1 MFQKFLN
8 LSRVHKR
15 LISVFADTVVLL
27 FALWAAFSLRL
38 EQRYWMPDRDQ
49 LIVFGLTV
57 LFTIAVFVKLGLYRA
72 VIRYLS
78 DRAFVTVI
86 TGVFVSAITLI
97 LLGYWLEVMVPRSV
111 PIIYGAL
118 AFIFVS
124 GTRMTVRMLVNRPKH
139 RNKEF
144 VGIVGAGETGLQL
157 ANALDQGTE
166 YHPSAFISLLKAN
179 HRALVNGI
187 PVYDISHIERVVKDH
202 RIKRLLLALDADSGI
217 DRKRLLRRLEPL
229 AIPVQTVPSMSE
241 LVAGQARINDIRDL
255 EIEDLLGRDPVQPDN
270 AQVAESLYN
279 RSVLVTGAGGSIGSE
294 LCRQIIRHRPSRL
307 VLFEQSEFSLY
318 AIEREL
324 QALNRIEALG
334 VEIKPLLGS
343 VTHRRRC
350 ESVMRSFGIETVY
363 HAAAYKHVPLVE
375 HNVIEGVQN
384 NVFGTFH
391 VAEAAIAA
399 GVRRFVLIS
408 TDKAVRPTNVM
419 GASKRMAEL
428 VLQGLAQRQSDTIF
442 SMVRFGNVLGSSGSV
457 VPLFRDQIRDGGPVT
472 VTHPDIIRYF
482 MTIPEASQLVLQAG
496 SMGQGGEVFVLDMG
510 EPVKIADLAR
520 KMIHLMGLTEKTDDD
535 PGGDIEVVFNGL
547 RPGEKLYEELL
558 IGDNPQGTSHPRI
571 MMAREVSMS
580 PEDLEETLNKLLIA
594 SQEFNC
600 DRVVEILTKA
610 PTGFSPTGRVADLV
624 WQVGNSEQ
632 REPLALDS
640 KLDDIVSEPRHDED
654 LSQPEPTDQRDPGQ
668 KTLYSVT
675 EGLTTQEMGETA
687 RDKGKMS
694 RSQLE

>member
-1 MFQKFLN
+1 MFEKFLN

-15 LISVFADTVVLL
+15 LVSVFADVVVLF

-38 EQRYWMPDRDQ
+38 EQQFWVPDQGQ
-49 LIVFGLTV
+49 LIVSGLTV
-57 LFTIAVFVKLGLYRA
+57 VFTIAVFIKLGLYRA

-78 DRAFVTVI
+78 DRAFITVI
-86 TGVFVSAITLI
+86 TGVVISAVTLI
-97 LLGYWLEVMVPRSV
+97 LLGYWLEVQVPRSV

-124 GTRMTVRMLVNRPKH
+124 GTRMTVRMLVNRPRH
-139 RNKEF
+139 RNKQF
-144 VGIVGAGETGLQL
+144 VAIVGSGETGLQL

-166 YHPSAFISLLKAN
+166 YHPAAFITLLKAN
-179 HRALVNGI
+179 HRALINGI
-187 PVYDISHIERVVKDH
+187 PVYDISHIERVVKEH
-202 RIKRLLLALDADSGI
+202 RVKRLLLALDADSGI
-217 DRKRLLRRLEPL
+217 DRKRLLQKLEPL
-229 AIPVQTVPSMSE
+229 AIPVQTVPAMSE

-270 AQVAESLYN
+270 AQVAASLYN
-279 RSVLVTGAGGSIGSE
+279 RVVMVTGAGGSIGSE
-294 LCRQIIRHRPSRL
+294 LCRQIIQHRPSKL

-318 AIEREL
+318 AIELEL
-324 QALNRIEALG
+324 QTINRIEALG
-334 VEIKPLLGS
+334 VEIHPLLGS

-350 ESVMRSFGIETVY
+350 ETAMRSYGVETVY

-399 GVRRFVLIS
+399 GVKRFVLIS

-419 GASKRMAEL
+419 GASKRLAEL

-482 MTIPEASQLVLQAG
+482 MTIPEAGQLVLQAG

-520 KMIHLMGLTEKTDDD
+520 KMIHLMGLMEKTDDRPD
-535 PGGDIEVVFNGL
+535 GDIEIVFSGL

-558 IGDNPQGTSHPRI
+558 IGDNPQGTAHPRI
-571 MMAREVSMS
+571 MMAREVSM
-580 PEDLEETLNKLLIA
+580 PWGEVEQTLNRLMRA
-594 SQEFNC
+594 SHDFDCREII
-600 DRVVEILTKA
+600 EILRAA
-610 PTGFSPTGRVADLV
+610 PTGFAHNGDVADLV
-624 WQVGNSEQ
+624 WCHGD
-632 REPLALDS
+632 RHLALS
-640 KLDDIVSEPRHDED
+640 SSESEKVRRFP
-654 LSQPEPTDQRDPGQ
+654 
-668 KTLYSVT
+668 
-675 EGLTTQEMGETA
+675 A
-687 RDKGKMS
+687 
-694 RSQLE
+694 

>member
-1 MFQKFLN
+1 MFQRFLN
-8 LSRVHKR
+8 LSRIHKR
-15 LISVFADTVVLL
+15 LISVLADVAVLF

-38 EQRYWMPDRDQ
+38 EQQFWVPDRGQ
-49 LIVFGLTV
+49 LIVSALTV
-57 LFTIAVFVKLGLYRA
+57 VFTIAVFVKLGLYRA

-78 DRAFVTVI
+78 DRAFITVI

-97 LLGYWLEVMVPRSV
+97 LLGYWLEVLVPRSV

-139 RNKEF
+139 QNKQF
-144 VGIVGAGETGLQL
+144 VGIVGSGETGLQL

-166 YHPSAFISLLKAN
+166 YHPCAFISLLKAN

-187 PVYDISHIERVVKDH
+187 PVYDISHIERVVKEH

-217 DRKRLLRRLEPL
+217 DRKRLLKRLEPL
-229 AIPVQTVPSMSE
+229 AIPVQTVPTMSE

-270 AQVAESLYN
+270 AQVARSLYD
-279 RSVLVTGAGGSIGSE
+279 RAVMVTGAGGSIGSE
-294 LCRQIIRHRPSRL
+294 LCRQIIQHRPSKL

-324 QALNRIEALG
+324 QAINQIEALG
-334 VEIKPLLGS
+334 VEIHPLLGS

-350 ESVMRSFGIETVY
+350 ETAMRSFGIETVY

-375 HNVIEGVQN
+375 HNIIEGVQN
-384 NVFGTFH
+384 NVFGTFN

-399 GVRRFVLIS
+399 GVKRFVLIS

-419 GASKRMAEL
+419 GASKRLAEL

-520 KMIHLMGLTEKTDDD
+520 KMIHLMGLVEKTDERPD
-535 PGGDIEVVFNGL
+535 GDIEIVFSGL

-558 IGDNPQGTSHPRI
+558 IGDNPQGTAHPRI
-571 MMAREVSMS
+571 MMAREVSMAWYDV
-580 PEDLEETLNKLLIA
+580 EQTLNRLMRA
-594 SQEFNC
+594 SHEFDC
-600 DRVVEILTKA
+600 GEIIKILKTA
-610 PTGFSPTGRVADLV
+610 PTGFAHNGDVADLV
-624 WQVGNSEQ
+624 WCNGN
-632 REPLALDS
+632 RERLGEGRNEDKVRRLPLA
-640 KLDDIVSEPRHDED
+640 
-654 LSQPEPTDQRDPGQ
+654 
-668 KTLYSVT
+668 
-675 EGLTTQEMGETA
+675 
-687 RDKGKMS
+687 
-694 RSQLE
+694 

>member
-1 MFQKFLN
+1 MFERFLNFSRFQK
-8 LSRVHKR
+8 R
-15 LISVFADTVVLL
+15 LVSVVADCLAL
-27 FALWAAFSLRL
+27 FFALYAAFSLRL
-38 EQRYWMPDRDQ
+38 DQ
-49 LIVFGLTV
+49 QLWIPSKEHLVVSGLTV
-57 LFTIAVFVKLGLYRA
+57 IFTIGVFIRLGLYRA
-72 VIRYLS
+72 VVRYLS
-78 DRAFVTVI
+78 DRAFLTI
-86 TGVFVSAITLI
+86 ISGVFISSVTLI
-97 LLGYWLEVMVPRSV
+97 LLGYWLEVLVPRSV

-124 GTRMTVRMLVNRPKH
+124 GTRMTVRMLVNRPRH

-144 VGIVGAGETGLQL
+144 VAIVGAGETGLQL

-166 YHPSAFISLLKAN
+166 YHPAAFISLLKAN
-179 HRALVNGI
+179 HRALINGI
-187 PVYDISHIERVVKDH
+187 PAYDISHVERVVADH

-217 DRKRLLRRLEPL
+217 DRKRLLKRLEPL
-229 AIPVQTVPSMSE
+229 SIPVQTVPTMSE

-270 AQVAESLYN
+270 AQVAASLYN
-279 RSVLVTGAGGSIGSE
+279 KAILVTGAGGSIGSE
-294 LCRQIIRHRPSRL
+294 LCRQIILHRPSKL

-324 QALNRIEALG
+324 QALNRIEGLG
-334 VEIKPLLGS
+334 VEVHALLGS
-343 VTHRRRC
+343 VSHRRRC

-375 HNVIEGVQN
+375 HNIIEGVQN
-384 NVFGTFH
+384 NVFGTLY
-391 VAEAAIAA
+391 VAEAAIAS
-399 GVRRFVLIS
+399 GVKRFVLVS

-428 VLQGLAQRQSDTIF
+428 VLQGLAHRQSETVF

-520 KMIHLMGLTEKTDDD
+520 KMVHLMGMSEKTDDQPD
-535 PGGDIEVVFNGL
+535 GDIEIVFSGL

-571 MMAREVSMS
+571 MMAKEVSMPWS
-580 PEDLEETLNKLLIA
+580 EVEQTLTRLMQA
-594 SQEFNC
+594 SHNFDCQEI
-600 DRVVEILTKA
+600 VEILKAA
-610 PTGFSPTGRVADLV
+610 PTGFAPNGGVEDLV
-624 WQVGNSEQ
+624 WCNGVRGSASSVESPDNV
-632 REPLALDS
+632 RRLPLA
-640 KLDDIVSEPRHDED
+640 
-654 LSQPEPTDQRDPGQ
+654 
-668 KTLYSVT
+668 
-675 EGLTTQEMGETA
+675 
-687 RDKGKMS
+687 
-694 RSQLE
+694 

>member
-1 MFQKFLN
+1 MFEKFLN

-15 LISVFADTVVLL
+15 LVSVFADVVVLF

-38 EQRYWMPDRDQ
+38 EQQFWVPDRGQ
-49 LIVFGLTV
+49 IIVSGLTV
-57 LFTIAVFVKLGLYRA
+57 VFTIAVFVRLGLYRA
-72 VIRYLS
+72 VVRYLS

-86 TGVFVSAITLI
+86 SGVVISAVALI
-97 LLGYWLEVMVPRSV
+97 LLGYWFEVLVPRSV

-124 GTRMTVRMLVNRPKH
+124 GTRMTVRMLVNRPRR

-144 VGIVGAGETGLQL
+144 VAIVGAGETGLQL

-166 YHPSAFISLLKAN
+166 YHPSAFISLLKSN
-179 HRALVNGI
+179 HRALMNGI
-187 PVYDISHIERVVKDH
+187 PVYDISHVERVVADH
-202 RIKRLLLALDADSGI
+202 RIKRLLLALDTDSGI
-217 DRKRLLRRLEPL
+217 DRKRLLKRLEPL
-229 AIPVQTVPSMSE
+229 SLPVQTVPTMSE

-270 AQVAESLYN
+270 AQVAASLYN
-279 RSVLVTGAGGSIGSE
+279 RAILVTGAGGSIGSE
-294 LCRQIIRHRPSRL
+294 LCRQIILHRPSKL
-307 VLFEQSEFSLY
+307 ILFEQSEFSLY

-324 QALNRIEALG
+324 QALNRIDGLG
-334 VEIKPLLGS
+334 VEIHALLGS
-343 VTHRRRC
+343 VSHRRRC
-350 ESVMRSFGIETVY
+350 EAVMRCFSIETVY

-375 HNVIEGVQN
+375 HNIIEGVQN

-391 VAEAAIAA
+391 LAEAAIAS
-399 GVRRFVLIS
+399 GVKRFVLIS

-428 VLQGLAQRQSDTIF
+428 VLQGLAKRQNDTVF

-496 SMGQGGEVFVLDMG
+496 SMGRGGEVFVLDMG

-520 KMIHLMGLTEKTDDD
+520 KMIHLMGMSEKTDDNPD
-535 PGGDIEVVFNGL
+535 GDIEIVFSGL
-547 RPGEKLYEELL
+547 RPGEKLFEELL

-580 PEDLEETLNKLLIA
+580 PRDLDETLKKLLVA

-600 DRVVEILTKA
+600 ERVVDILMNA
-610 PTGFSPTGRVADLV
+610 PTGFSPNGGVADLV
-624 WQVGNSEQ
+624 WQERDQHQKNECLETG
-632 REPLALDS
+632 
-640 KLDDIVSEPRHDED
+640 KIRHF
-654 LSQPEPTDQRDPGQ
+654 P
-668 KTLYSVT
+668 V
-675 EGLTTQEMGETA
+675 
-687 RDKGKMS
+687 
-694 RSQLE
+694 

>member
-1 MFQKFLN
+1 MFQRFLN

-15 LISVFADTVVLL
+15 LISVFADVAVLF

-38 EQRYWMPDRDQ
+38 DQQFWVPDRGQ
-49 LIVFGLTV
+49 LIVSGLTV
-57 LFTIAVFVKLGLYRA
+57 AITIAVFVKLGLYRA

-78 DRAFVTVI
+78 DRAFITVI

-97 LLGYWLEVMVPRSV
+97 LLGYWLEVLVPRSV

-139 RNKEF
+139 NNKQY

-166 YHPSAFISLLKAN
+166 YHPCAFISLLKAN

-217 DRKRLLRRLEPL
+217 DRKRLLKRLEPL
-229 AIPVQTVPSMSE
+229 AIPVQTVPTMSE

-270 AQVAESLYN
+270 AQVARSLYE
-279 RSVLVTGAGGSIGSE
+279 RAVMVTGAGGSIGSE
-294 LCRQIIRHRPSRL
+294 LCRQIIQHRPSKL

-324 QALNRIEALG
+324 QAINQIEALG
-334 VEIKPLLGS
+334 VEIHPLLGS

-350 ESVMRSFGIETVY
+350 ETAMRSFDIETVY

-375 HNVIEGVQN
+375 HNIIEGVQN

-399 GVRRFVLIS
+399 GVKRFVLIS

-419 GASKRMAEL
+419 GASKRLAEL
-428 VLQGLAQRQSDTIF
+428 VLQGLAQRQSETIF

-520 KMIHLMGLTEKTDDD
+520 KMIHLMGLMEKTDDRPD
-535 PGGDIEVVFNGL
+535 GDIEIIFSGL

-558 IGDNPQGTSHPRI
+558 IGDNPQGTAHPRI
-571 MMAREVSMS
+571 MMAREVSM
-580 PEDLEETLNKLLIA
+580 PWDEVEQTLNRLMRA
-594 SQEFNC
+594 SHEFDC
-600 DRVVEILTKA
+600 DEIMKILRTA
-610 PTGFSPTGRVADLV
+610 PTGFAHNGDVADLV
-624 WQVGNSEQ
+624 WCNGNQERVGEGRNEDKV
-632 REPLALDS
+632 RRLPLA
-640 KLDDIVSEPRHDED
+640 
-654 LSQPEPTDQRDPGQ
+654 
-668 KTLYSVT
+668 
-675 EGLTTQEMGETA
+675 
-687 RDKGKMS
+687 
-694 RSQLE
+694 

>member
-1 MFQKFLN
+1 MLEKFLN
-8 LSRVHKR
+8 LSRLHKR
-15 LISVFADTVVLL
+15 LISVAADVVVLF
-27 FALWAAFSLRL
+27 FALWASFSLRL
-38 EQRYWMPDRDQ
+38 EQQFWVPDRAQ
-49 LIVFGLTV
+49 LVVSALTV
-57 LFTIAVFVKLGLYRA
+57 ILTISVFVKLGLYRA

-78 DRAFVTVI
+78 DRAFITVI
-86 TGVFVSAITLI
+86 SGVFISAITLI
-97 LLGYWLEVMVPRSV
+97 LLGYWFEVQVPRSV
-111 PIIYGAL
+111 PVIYGAL

-124 GTRMTVRMLVNRPKH
+124 GTRMGVRMLVNRPKH
-139 RNKEF
+139 NNKQY

-166 YHPSAFISLLKAN
+166 YHPCAFISLLKAN

-187 PVYDISHIERVVKDH
+187 PVYDMSHIERVVKDH

-217 DRKRLLRRLEPL
+217 DRKRLLKRLEPL
-229 AIPVQTVPSMSE
+229 AIPVQTVPTMSE

-270 AQVAESLYN
+270 AQVAASLYN

-294 LCRQIIRHRPSRL
+294 LCRQIIRHRPARL

-324 QALNRIEALG
+324 QALNSIEGLG
-334 VEIKPLLGS
+334 VEINPLLGS

-350 ESVMRSFGIETVY
+350 ETVMRSFGIETVY

-399 GVRRFVLIS
+399 GVQRFVLIS

-428 VLQGLAQRQSDTIF
+428 VLQGLAQRQSGTIF

-520 KMIHLMGLTEKTDDD
+520 KMIHLMGLLEKTDDRPD
-535 PGGDIEVVFNGL
+535 GDIEIVFSGL

-558 IGDNPQGTSHPRI
+558 IGDNPQGTAHPRI
-571 MMAREVSMS
+571 MMAREASM
-580 PEDLEETLNKLLIA
+580 PWEEVEQTLNGLIRA
-594 SQEFNC
+594 SHEFDC
-600 DRVVEILTKA
+600 QGIVDILKNA
-610 PTGFSPTGRVADLV
+610 PTGFSPNGSVADLV
-624 WQVGNSEQ
+624 WCNGAKDVIPFQVEKV
-632 REPLALDS
+632 R
-640 KLDDIVSEPRHDED
+640 
-654 LSQPEPTDQRDPGQ
+654 
-668 KTLYSVT
+668 
-675 EGLTTQEMGETA
+675 
-687 RDKGKMS
+687 
-694 RSQLE
+694 QLHQ

>member
-1 MFQKFLN
+1 MFERFLN
-8 LSRVHKR
+8 LSRFHKR
-15 LISVFADTVVLL
+15 LISVVVDAVALF
-27 FALWAAFSLRL
+27 FALYAAFYLRL
-38 EQRYWMPDRDQ
+38 DQ
-49 LIVFGLTV
+49 QLWVPSREHLIVSGLTV
-57 LFTIAVFVKLGLYRA
+57 AFTIAVFIRLGLYRA

-78 DRAFVTVI
+78 DRAFI
-86 TGVFVSAITLI
+86 TIFSGVCISAVTLI

-111 PIIYGAL
+111 PVIYGSL

-124 GTRMTVRMLVNRPKH
+124 GTRMSVRMLVHRPRH
-139 RNKEF
+139 RNKQF
-144 VGIVGAGETGLQL
+144 VAIVGAGETGLQL
-157 ANALDQGTE
+157 ANALEQGTE
-166 YHPSAFISLLKAN
+166 YHPAAFITFRKAN
-179 HRALVNGI
+179 HRALINGI
-187 PVYDISHIERVVKDH
+187 PVYDISHIERAIKKH
-202 RIKRLLLALDADSGI
+202 SIKRLLLALDANSGI
-217 DRKRLLRRLEPL
+217 DRKRLLKRLEPL
-229 AIPVQTVPSMSE
+229 AIPVQTVPTMSE

-255 EIEDLLGRDPVQPDN
+255 ELEDLLGRDPVQPDN
-270 AQVAESLYN
+270 AQVAKSLYN
-279 RSVLVTGAGGSIGSE
+279 KAVMVTGAGGSIGSE
-294 LCRQIIRHRPSRL
+294 LCRQIIQHRPSKL

-324 QALNRIEALG
+324 QALNRIEGLG
-334 VEIKPLLGS
+334 VEIHPLLGS

-350 ESVMRSFGIETVY
+350 EIAMRSFGIETVY

-375 HNVIEGVQN
+375 HNIIEGVQN

-399 GVRRFVLIS
+399 GVKRFVLIS

-520 KMIHLMGLTEKTDDD
+520 KMIHLMGLMEKTDDR
-535 PGGDIEVVFNGL
+535 PEGDVEIVFSGL

-558 IGDNPQGTSHPRI
+558 IGDNPQGTAHPRI
-571 MMAREVSMS
+571 MMAREVSM
-580 PEDLEETLNKLLIA
+580 PWEEVEHTLNRLMRA
-594 SQEFNC
+594 SHDFDCQEI
-600 DRVVEILTKA
+600 VQILKTA
-610 PTGFSPTGRVADLV
+610 PTGFAHNGGVADLV
-624 WQVGNSEQ
+624 WCNGNQERVGEARNEDKV
-632 REPLALDS
+632 RRLP
-640 KLDDIVSEPRHDED
+640 VS
-654 LSQPEPTDQRDPGQ
+654 
-668 KTLYSVT
+668 
-675 EGLTTQEMGETA
+675 
-687 RDKGKMS
+687 
-694 RSQLE
+694 

>member
-1 MFQKFLN
+1 MFQRFLN

-15 LISVFADTVVLL
+15 LISVFADVAVLF

-38 EQRYWMPDRDQ
+38 EQQFWVPDRGQ
-49 LIVFGLTV
+49 LIVSGLTV
-57 LFTIAVFVKLGLYRA
+57 VITIAVFVKLGLYRA

-78 DRAFVTVI
+78 DRAFITVI

-97 LLGYWLEVMVPRSV
+97 LLGYWLEVLVPRSV

-139 RNKEF
+139 NNKQY

-166 YHPSAFISLLKAN
+166 YHPCAFISLLKAN

-217 DRKRLLRRLEPL
+217 DRKRLLKRLEPL
-229 AIPVQTVPSMSE
+229 AIPVQTVPTMSE

-270 AQVAESLYN
+270 AQVAASLYN

-294 LCRQIIRHRPSRL
+294 LCRQIIRHRPARL

-324 QALNRIEALG
+324 QALNSIEGLG
-334 VEIKPLLGS
+334 VEINPLLGS

-350 ESVMRSFGIETVY
+350 ETVMRSFGIETVY

-399 GVRRFVLIS
+399 GVQRFVLIS

-428 VLQGLAQRQSDTIF
+428 VLQGLAQRQSGTVF

-520 KMIHLMGLTEKTDDD
+520 KMIHLMGLLEKTDDRPD
-535 PGGDIEVVFNGL
+535 GDIEIVFSGL

-558 IGDNPQGTSHPRI
+558 IGDNPQGTAHPRI
-571 MMAREVSMS
+571 MMAREASM
-580 PEDLEETLNKLLIA
+580 PWEEVEQTLNGLIRA
-594 SQEFNC
+594 SHEFDC
-600 DRVVEILTKA
+600 QGIVDILKSA
-610 PTGFSPTGRVADLV
+610 PTGFSPNGSVADLV
-624 WQVGNSEQ
+624 WCNGAKDVIPFQVEKV
-632 REPLALDS
+632 R
-640 KLDDIVSEPRHDED
+640 
-654 LSQPEPTDQRDPGQ
+654 
-668 KTLYSVT
+668 
-675 EGLTTQEMGETA
+675 
-687 RDKGKMS
+687 
-694 RSQLE
+694 QLHQ

>member
-1 MFQKFLN
+1 MFQRFLN

-15 LISVFADTVVLL
+15 LISVFADVAVLF

-38 EQRYWMPDRDQ
+38 EQQFWVPDRGQ
-49 LIVFGLTV
+49 LIVSGLTV
-57 LFTIAVFVKLGLYRA
+57 VITIAVFVKLGLYRA

-78 DRAFVTVI
+78 DRAFITVI

-97 LLGYWLEVMVPRSV
+97 LLGYWLEVLVPRSV

-139 RNKEF
+139 NNKQY

-166 YHPSAFISLLKAN
+166 YHPCAFISLLKAN

-217 DRKRLLRRLEPL
+217 DRKRLLKRLEPL
-229 AIPVQTVPSMSE
+229 AIPVQTVPTMSE

-270 AQVAESLYN
+270 AQVAASLYN

-294 LCRQIIRHRPSRL
+294 LCRQIIRHRPARL

-324 QALNRIEALG
+324 QALNSIEGLG
-334 VEIKPLLGS
+334 VEINPLLGS

-350 ESVMRSFGIETVY
+350 ETVMRSFGIETVY

-399 GVRRFVLIS
+399 GVQRFVLIS

-428 VLQGLAQRQSDTIF
+428 VLQGLAQRQSGTIF

-520 KMIHLMGLTEKTDDD
+520 KMIHLMGLLEKTDDRPD
-535 PGGDIEVVFNGL
+535 GDIEIVFSGL

-558 IGDNPQGTSHPRI
+558 IGDNPQGTAHPRI
-571 MMAREVSMS
+571 MMAREASM
-580 PEDLEETLNKLLIA
+580 PWEEVEQTLNGLIRA
-594 SQEFNC
+594 SHEFDC
-600 DRVVEILTKA
+600 QGIVDILKSA
-610 PTGFSPTGRVADLV
+610 PTGFSPNGSVADLV
-624 WQVGNSEQ
+624 WCNGAKDVIPFQVEKV
-632 REPLALDS
+632 R
-640 KLDDIVSEPRHDED
+640 
-654 LSQPEPTDQRDPGQ
+654 
-668 KTLYSVT
+668 
-675 EGLTTQEMGETA
+675 
-687 RDKGKMS
+687 
-694 RSQLE
+694 QLHQ

>member
-1 MFQKFLN
+1 MFDKFLN

-15 LISVFADTVVLL
+15 LVSVFADVIVLF

-38 EQRYWMPDRDQ
+38 DQQFWVPDRGQ
-49 LIVFGLTV
+49 MILSGLTV
-57 LFTIAVFVKLGLYRA
+57 VFTIAVFVRLGLYRA
-72 VIRYLS
+72 VVRYLS
-78 DRAFVTVI
+78 DRAFITVI
-86 TGVFVSAITLI
+86 SGVVISSITLI
-97 LLGYWLEVMVPRSV
+97 LLGYWLEVLVPRSV

-124 GTRMTVRMLVNRPKH
+124 GTRMTVRMLVNRPRR

-144 VGIVGAGETGLQL
+144 VAIVGAGETGLQL

-166 YHPSAFISLLKAN
+166 YHPTAFITLTRAN
-179 HRALVNGI
+179 HRALINGI
-187 PVYDISHIERVVKDH
+187 PVYDISHIEKAVKEH
-202 RIKRLLLALDADSGI
+202 RIRRLLLALDADSGI
-217 DRKRLLRRLEPL
+217 DRKRLLKKLEPL
-229 AIPVQTVPSMSE
+229 AIPVQTVPTMSE

-255 EIEDLLGRDPVQPDN
+255 ELEDLLGRDPVQPDN
-270 AQVAESLYN
+270 AQVARSLYD
-279 RSVLVTGAGGSIGSE
+279 RAVMVTGAGGSIGSE
-294 LCRQIIRHRPSRL
+294 LCRQIIQHRPSKL

-324 QALNRIEALG
+324 QAINQIEALG
-334 VEIKPLLGS
+334 VEIHPLLGS

-350 ESVMRSFGIETVY
+350 ETAMRSFGIETVY

-375 HNVIEGVQN
+375 HNIIEGVQN

-391 VAEAAIAA
+391 VAEAAIAG
-399 GVRRFVLIS
+399 GVKRFVLIS

-419 GASKRMAEL
+419 GASKRLAEL

-520 KMIHLMGLTEKTDDD
+520 KMIHLMGLMERTDDRPD
-535 PGGDIEVVFNGL
+535 GDIEIIFSGL

-558 IGDNPQGTSHPRI
+558 IGDNPQGTAHPRI
-571 MMAREVSMS
+571 MMAREVSM
-580 PEDLEETLNKLLIA
+580 PWEEVERTLNRLMRA
-594 SQEFNC
+594 SHEFDC
-600 DRVVEILTKA
+600 DEIMTILKAA
-610 PTGFSPTGRVADLV
+610 PTGFAHNGDVADLV
-624 WQVGNSEQ
+624 WCNGNQERVGEARNEDKV
-632 REPLALDS
+632 RRLPLA
-640 KLDDIVSEPRHDED
+640 
-654 LSQPEPTDQRDPGQ
+654 
-668 KTLYSVT
+668 
-675 EGLTTQEMGETA
+675 
-687 RDKGKMS
+687 
-694 RSQLE
+694 

>member
-1 MFQKFLN
+1 MFEKFLN

-15 LISVFADTVVLL
+15 LVSVFADVVVLF

-38 EQRYWMPDRDQ
+38 EQQFWVPDQGQ
-49 LIVFGLTV
+49 LIVSGLTV
-57 LFTIAVFVKLGLYRA
+57 VFTIAVFIKLGLYRA

-78 DRAFVTVI
+78 DRAFITVI
-86 TGVFVSAITLI
+86 TGVVISSITLI
-97 LLGYWLEVMVPRSV
+97 LLGYWLEVQVPRSV

-124 GTRMTVRMLVNRPKH
+124 GTRMTVRMLVNRPRH
-139 RNKEF
+139 RNKQY
-144 VGIVGAGETGLQL
+144 VAIVGAGETGLQL

-166 YHPSAFISLLKAN
+166 YHPAAFITLLKGN
-179 HRALVNGI
+179 HRALINSI
-187 PVYDISHIERVVKDH
+187 PVYDISHIERAVKEH
-202 RIKRLLLALDADSGI
+202 RVKRLLLALDADSGI
-217 DRKRLLRRLEPL
+217 DRKRLLKKLEPL
-229 AIPVQTVPSMSE
+229 AIPVQTVPTMSE

-270 AQVAESLYN
+270 AQVATSLYK
-279 RSVLVTGAGGSIGSE
+279 RVVMVTGAGGSIGSE
-294 LCRQIIRHRPSRL
+294 LCRQIIQHRPSKL

-324 QALNRIEALG
+324 QAINQIEALG
-334 VEIKPLLGS
+334 VDIHPLLGS
-343 VTHRRRC
+343 VSHRRRC
-350 ESVMRSFGIETVY
+350 ETAMRSFGIETVY

-399 GVRRFVLIS
+399 GVKRFVLIS

-419 GASKRMAEL
+419 GASKRLAEL

-520 KMIHLMGLTEKTDDD
+520 KMIHLMGLMEKTDDRPD
-535 PGGDIEVVFNGL
+535 GDVEIVFSGL

-558 IGDNPQGTSHPRI
+558 IGDNPQGTAHPRI
-571 MMAREVSMS
+571 MMAREVSM
-580 PEDLEETLNKLLIA
+580 PWDEVEQTLNRLMRA
-594 SQEFNC
+594 SHDFNC
-600 DRVVEILTKA
+600 EEIIQILKTA
-610 PTGFSPTGRVADLV
+610 PTGFAHNGDVADLV
-624 WQVGNSEQ
+624 WCNGNRQ
-632 REPLALDS
+632 ITVA
-640 KLDDIVSEPRHDED
+640 
-654 LSQPEPTDQRDPGQ
+654 
-668 KTLYSVT
+668 
-675 EGLTTQEMGETA
+675 TQET
-687 RDKGKMS
+687 DKI
-694 RSQLE
+694 RRFPA